1 LSASSKLDRLYT
13 LIMIEHLLNQLCK
26 ISSSPILN
34 KFGEPTSWNTIRK
47 NVLCRFVPKQR
58 YKHDSKMNSL
68 LVEGDLTTVVPTNI
82 CEVVEIDSKKYEVY
96 SSTPW
101 RDADSI
107 IGYYSE
113 LIAKL

>member
-1 LSASSKLDRLYT
+1 
-13 LIMIEHLLNQLCK
+13 
-26 ISSSPILN
+26 
-34 KFGEPTSWNTIRK
+34 
-47 NVLCRFVPKQR
+47 
-58 YKHDSKMNSL
+58 MNSL